1 MSTILKALKRAEQ
14 DCQDRG
20 SKTNASLNVRET
32 LNSENQR
39 QWAGFWMPDGRIV
52 SVLCVILVVWA
63 AAYLVFVRNDPG
75 PRPFFRETLSPP
87 TVPAPAESYHATT
100 GGRQIVDK
108 APAPVPAPTP
118 IPASVQVPVHGLT
131 PAPAHVPVSDPVPKP
146 APAPISRADVTEEI
160 TETIN
165 EEITET
171 VKEDLSKE
179 DPENISLPSPAP
191 REILPLK
198 GGILKIQAISWARD
212 PADRIVVINSKILE
226 QGESIQGYRLVQIKE
241 ETVILDHS
249 GQEYELAF
257 DYR

>member
-1 MSTILKALKRAEQ
+1 
-14 DCQDRG
+14 
-20 SKTNASLNVRET
+20 
-32 LNSENQR
+32 
-39 QWAGFWMPDGRIV
+39 
-52 SVLCVILVVWA
+52 
-63 AAYLVFVRNDPG
+63 
-75 PRPFFRETLSPP
+75 
-87 TVPAPAESYHATT
+87 
-100 GGRQIVDK
+100 
-108 APAPVPAPTP
+108 
-118 IPASVQVPVHGLT
+118 VQAPVHGLIPVPASVPGIT
-131 PAPAHVPVSDPVPKP
+131 PAGP
-146 APAPISRADVTEEI
+146 PISRTDVTEEI

>member
-1 MSTILKALKRAEQ
+1 LKRAEQ

-20 SKTNASLNVRET
+20 SKTKVSLNVRET

-63 AAYLVFVRNDPG
+63 AGYLVFVRNDPG
-75 PRPFFRETLSPP
+75 PRPLSRETLSPP
-87 TVPAPAESYHATT
+87 TVPAPTESYHATT

-118 IPASVQVPVHGLT
+118 IPASVQAPVHGLIPVPASVPGIT
-131 PAPAHVPVSDPVPKP
+131 PAGP
-146 APAPISRADVTEEI
+146 PISRTDVTEEI